1 MVFLKL
7 LENLRN
13 KTSNLLNSQNFDP
26 VKFSVESAKP
36 GFGDITCN
44 VSFLLSKQLKK
55 SPQEISTKLSKL
67 YQFDDLPQIKN
78 VQAHQSGYLNFEIDY
93 TKFNDDVIPISVQSD
108 YGAIDIGKSEKI
120 VVEHT
125 SVNPNKALHI
135 GHVRNIILGD
145 VISKILKKGNYN
157 IKVLNYVD
165 DSGLQVADL
174 IVGFTELGFSQ
185 EPPRN
190 KKFDH
195 YCGDTVYVKTTE
207 KYETDKQ
214 LEEKRYHVLKQIEDS
229 SSTISKMAQTITR
242 KVLDEQLKTVWNLG
256 VFYDCLNF
264 ESQII
269 HSKLWD
275 KIFEKL
281 KSENQ
286 IKYEETGDNA
296 GCWVIP
302 AEGEDDKILVRS
314 NGVATYIAKDIP
326 YAAWKLGLVDD
337 PFSYKIHSTQ
347 KNTQTLYETTLDEIS
362 DHDDDKL
369 NFSGNKVI
377 TVIDNRQI
385 RLQKIVSG
393 LMAKFKEEGAYTH
406 LGYESVTLSAD
417 AVSSLGKS
425 VQTISESGSK
435 SMKGYSIVNDKNTQ
449 MSGRKG
455 LYVNADTV
463 LETLTKRVYD
473 ESKSR
478 NENLSEPELEKIA
491 NTVAVGTIRYEMIKP
506 DLDKIIT
513 FDLKNSLRLEGDTCS
528 YIQYS
533 YARASRILE
542 KTDVQPNF
550 DSGFG
555 LLSSQHETNLIKKI
569 AMFDV
574 AVNDSVK
581 NFSPKVI
588 AKYSYDLAVTFSSF
602 YEHVKVLAS
611 ENPELLN
618 SRLCLVISFQK
629 TLKSALG
636 LLGIDAPE
644 RM

>member
-1 MVFLKL
+1 MVFLEL
-7 LENLRN
+7 LENIR
-13 KTSNLLNSQNFDP
+13 KETSKILDSQNYEP
-26 VKFSVESAKP
+26 VSFSVESAKP

-55 SPQEISTKLSKL
+55 SPQEISNEISKL
-67 YQFDDLPQIKN
+67 YTFDNIPQIKN
-78 VQAHQSGYLNFEIDY
+78 VESHPSGYLNFNIDY
-93 TKFNDDVIPISVQSD
+93 TQFSNLVIKSSLQEN
-108 YGAIDIGKSEKI
+108 YGSLDIGHNEKI

-125 SVNPNKALHI
+125 SVNPNKALHV
-135 GHVRNIILGD
+135 GHIRNVILGD
-145 VISKILKKGNYN
+145 IVSKILRKGNFDV
-157 IKVLNYVD
+157 KVLNYVD
-165 DSGLQVADL
+165 DSGLQVADI

-185 EPPRN
+185 EPSGN
-190 KKFDH
+190 EKFDH

-207 KYETDKQ
+207 KYETDKK
-214 LEEKRYHVLKQIEDS
+214 LEEKRHEILKQIEDS
-229 SSTISKMAQTITR
+229 SSDISKMAQTITR
-242 KVLDEQLKTVWNLG
+242 KVLNEQLKTVWNLG

-269 HSKLWD
+269 HSKLWE

-286 IKYEETGDNA
+286 IKYEEAGDNA

-326 YAAWKLGLVDD
+326 YAAWKLGLVED

-347 KNTQTLYETTLDEIS
+347 KNDQTLYETTLDEIP
-362 DHDDDKL
+362 DHDDNKL
-369 NFSGNKVI
+369 NLSGNKVI

-417 AVSSLGKS
+417 TVKSLGLS
-425 VQTISESGSK
+425 VDGESA
-435 SMKGYSIVNDKNTQ
+435 Q

-478 NENLSEPELEKIA
+478 NENLSESELQNIA
-491 NTVAVGTIRYEMIKP
+491 NIVAVGTIRYEMIKP

-542 KTDVQPNF
+542 KTETKPNF
-550 DSGFG
+550 DSGFE
-555 LLSSQHETNLIKKI
+555 LLSSEYEKNLIKKI

-574 AVNDSVK
+574 QVNDSVN

-588 AKYSYDLAVTFSSF
+588 AKYSYELAVTFSSF
-602 YEHVKVLAS
+602 YEHVKVLKS
-611 ENPELLN
+611 ETPELLN
-618 SRLCLVISFQK
+618 ARLCLVVSFQK
-629 TLKSALG
+629 TLKSSLG

>member
-1 MVFLKL
+1 MVFLEL
-7 LENLRN
+7 LENIR
-13 KTSNLLNSQNFDP
+13 KETSKILDSQNYEP
-26 VKFSVESAKP
+26 VSFSVESAKP

-55 SPQEISTKLSKL
+55 SPQEISNEISKL
-67 YQFDDLPQIKN
+67 YTFDNIPQIKN
-78 VQAHQSGYLNFEIDY
+78 VESHPSGYLNFNIDY
-93 TKFNDDVIPISVQSD
+93 TQFSNLVIKSSLQEN
-108 YGAIDIGKSEKI
+108 YGSLDIGHNEKI

-125 SVNPNKALHI
+125 SVNPNKALHV
-135 GHVRNIILGD
+135 GHIRNVILGD
-145 VISKILKKGNYN
+145 IVSKILRKGNFDV
-157 IKVLNYVD
+157 KVLNYVD
-165 DSGLQVADL
+165 DSGLQVADI

-185 EPPRN
+185 EPPGN
-190 KKFDH
+190 EKFDH

-207 KYETDKQ
+207 KYETDKK
-214 LEEKRYHVLKQIEDS
+214 LEEKRHEILKQIEDS
-229 SSTISKMAQTITR
+229 SSDISKMAQTITR
-242 KVLDEQLKTVWNLG
+242 KVLNEQLKTVWNLG

-269 HSKLWD
+269 HSKLWE

-286 IKYEETGDNA
+286 IKYEEAGDNA

-326 YAAWKLGLVDD
+326 YAAWKLGLVED

-347 KNTQTLYETTLDEIS
+347 KNDQTLYETTLDEIP
-362 DHDDDKL
+362 DHDDNKL
-369 NFSGNKVI
+369 NLSGNKVI

-417 AVSSLGKS
+417 TVKSLGLS
-425 VQTISESGSK
+425 VDGESA
-435 SMKGYSIVNDKNTQ
+435 Q

-478 NENLSEPELEKIA
+478 NENLSESELQNIA
-491 NTVAVGTIRYEMIKP
+491 NIVAVGTIRYEMIKP

-542 KTDVQPNF
+542 KTETKPNF
-550 DSGFG
+550 DSGFE
-555 LLSSQHETNLIKKI
+555 LLSSEYEKNLIKKI
-569 AMFDV
+569 AMYDV
-574 AVNDSVK
+574 QVNDSVN

-588 AKYSYDLAVTFSSF
+588 AKYSYELAVTFSSF
-602 YEHVKVLAS
+602 YEHVKVLKS
-611 ENPELLN
+611 ETPELLN
-618 SRLCLVISFQK
+618 ARLCLVVSFQK
-629 TLKSALG
+629 TLKSSLG

>member
-1 MVFLKL
+1 MVFLEL
-7 LENLRN
+7 LENIR
-13 KTSNLLNSQNFDP
+13 KETSKILDSQNYEP
-26 VKFSVESAKP
+26 VSFSVESAKP

-55 SPQEISTKLSKL
+55 SPQEISNEISKL
-67 YQFDDLPQIKN
+67 YTFDNIPQIKN
-78 VQAHQSGYLNFEIDY
+78 VESHPSGYLNFNIDY
-93 TKFNDDVIPISVQSD
+93 TQFSNLVIKSSLQEN
-108 YGAIDIGKSEKI
+108 YGSLDIGHNEKI

-125 SVNPNKALHI
+125 SVNPNKALHV
-135 GHVRNIILGD
+135 GHIRNVILGD
-145 VISKILKKGNYN
+145 IVSKILRKGNFDV
-157 IKVLNYVD
+157 KVLNYVD
-165 DSGLQVADL
+165 DSGLQVADI

-185 EPPRN
+185 EPSGN
-190 KKFDH
+190 EKFDH

-207 KYETDKQ
+207 KYETDKK
-214 LEEKRYHVLKQIEDS
+214 LEEKRHDILKQIEDS
-229 SSTISKMAQTITR
+229 SSDISKMAQTITR
-242 KVLDEQLKTVWNLG
+242 KVLNEQLKTVWNLG

-269 HSKLWD
+269 HSKLWE

-286 IKYEETGDNA
+286 IKYEEAGDNA

-326 YAAWKLGLVDD
+326 YAAWKLGLVED

-347 KNTQTLYETTLDEIS
+347 KNDQTLYETTLDEIP
-362 DHDDDKL
+362 DHDDNKL
-369 NFSGNKVI
+369 NLSGNKVI

-417 AVSSLGKS
+417 TVKSLGLS
-425 VQTISESGSK
+425 VDGESA
-435 SMKGYSIVNDKNTQ
+435 Q

-478 NENLSEPELEKIA
+478 NENLSESELQNIA
-491 NTVAVGTIRYEMIKP
+491 NIVAVGTIRYEMIKP

-542 KTDVQPNF
+542 KTETKPNF
-550 DSGFG
+550 DSGFE
-555 LLSSQHETNLIKKI
+555 LLSSEYEKNLIKKI
-569 AMFDV
+569 AMYDV
-574 AVNDSVK
+574 QVNDSVN

-588 AKYSYDLAVTFSSF
+588 AKYSYELAVTFSSF
-602 YEHVKVLAS
+602 YEHVKVLKS
-611 ENPELLN
+611 ETPELLN
-618 SRLCLVISFQK
+618 ARLCLVVSFQK
-629 TLKSALG
+629 TLKSSLG

>member
-1 MVFLKL
+1 MVFIEL
-7 LENLRN
+7 LENIRRKTADILDARN
-13 KTSNLLNSQNFDP
+13 YSP
-26 VKFSVESAKP
+26 VQFSVESAKP

-55 SPQEISTKLSKL
+55 SPQGISDELSKL
-67 YQFDDLPQIKN
+67 YKFDDLPQIKK
-78 VQAHQSGYLNFEIDY
+78 VESHSSGYLNFKIDY
-93 TKFNDDVIPISVQSD
+93 TKFNDIVILASIEEN
-108 YGAIDIGKSEKI
+108 YGSLDIGKKEKI

-125 SVNPNKALHI
+125 SVNPNKALHV
-135 GHVRNIILGD
+135 GHIRNVILGD
-145 VISKILKKGNYN
+145 VVSKILKKGNYDV
-157 IKVLNYVD
+157 KVLNYVD
-165 DSGLQVADL
+165 DSGLQVADI

-185 EPPRN
+185 ESASN
-190 KKFDH
+190 EKFDH

-207 KYETDKQ
+207 KYESDKE
-214 LEEKRYHVLKQIEDS
+214 LEEKRHDILKQIEDRS
-229 SSTISKMAQTITR
+229 SEVSKMAQIITR
-242 KVLDEQLKTVWNLG
+242 KVLNEQLKTVWNLG

-269 HSKLWD
+269 HSKLWE

-281 KSENQ
+281 KSDHQ
-286 IKYEETGDNA
+286 IKYDDSGDNA

-347 KNTQTLYETTLDEIS
+347 KNSQTLYETTLHGDK
-362 DHDDDKL
+362 KL
-369 NFSGNKVI
+369 NFSGSKVI

-393 LMAKFKEEGAYTH
+393 LMAKFKEEGAYKH

-417 AVSSLGKS
+417 TVKSLGKS
-425 VQTISESGSK
+425 VQSISESGSK
-435 SMKGYSIVNDKNTQ
+435 SMKGHSAQ

-478 NENLSEPELEKIA
+478 NENLSESELQNIA

-542 KTDVQPNF
+542 KIQTKPNF
-550 DSGFG
+550 NSGFE
-555 LLSSQHETNLIKKI
+555 LLSSEHEKNLIKKI
-569 AMFDV
+569 SMFDV
-574 AVNDSVK
+574 HVNDAVN
-581 NFSPKVI
+581 NLSPKVI

-602 YEHVKVLAS
+602 YEHVKVLTS
-611 ENPELLN
+611 ETPELLN
-618 SRLCLVISFQK
+618 ARLCLVVSFQK
-629 TLKSALG
+629 TLKGSLC

>member
-7 LENLRN
+7 LENIRN
-13 KTSNLLNSQNFDP
+13 KTTEILDAKNYGP

-44 VSFLLSKQLKK
+44 VPFLLSKQLKK
-55 SPQEISTKLSKL
+55 SPQEISAELSKM
-67 YQFDDLPQIKN
+67 YNFDDMPQIKN
-78 VQAHQSGYLNFEIDY
+78 VESHASGYLNFSIDY
-93 TKFNDDVIPISVQSD
+93 TKFNDLVISLSLQEN
-108 YGAIDIGKSEKI
+108 YGALEFGNNEKI

-125 SVNPNKALHI
+125 SVNPNKALHV
-135 GHVRNIILGD
+135 GHIRNIILGD
-145 VISKILKKGNYN
+145 VVSKILKKANYDVR
-157 IKVLNYVD
+157 VLNYVD
-165 DSGLQVADL
+165 DSGLQVADI

-185 EPPRN
+185 ESPN
-190 KKFDH
+190 NEKFDH

-207 KYETDKQ
+207 KYETDKE
-214 LEEKRYHVLKQIEDS
+214 LEKKRHEILKQIEDS
-229 SSTISKMAQTITR
+229 SSEISKIAQTITR
-242 KVLDEQLKTVWNLG
+242 KVLNEQLKTVWNLG

-269 HSKLWD
+269 HSKLWEQ
-275 KIFEKL
+275 IFEKL
-281 KSENQ
+281 KTDNQ
-286 IKYEETGDNA
+286 ITYEDTGDNA

-302 AEGEDDKILVRS
+302 AAGEDDKILIRS

-326 YAAWKLGLVDD
+326 YAAWKLGLIDD

-347 KNTQTLYETTLDEIS
+347 KNSQKLYETTLDG
-362 DHDDDKL
+362 DNKL
-369 NFSGNKVI
+369 NFSGSKVI

-393 LMAKFKEEGAYTH
+393 LMTKFKEEGAYTH

-417 AVSSLGKS
+417 TVKSLGLS
-425 VQTISESGSK
+425 TDGES
-435 SMKGYSIVNDKNTQ
+435 TQ

-463 LETLTKRVYD
+463 LEILTKRVYD

-478 NENLSEPELEKIA
+478 NETLSESELQNIA
-491 NTVAVGTIRYEMIKP
+491 NIVAVGTIRYEMIKP

-542 KTDVQPNF
+542 KTDIKPNF
-550 DSGFG
+550 DSGSE
-555 LLSSQHETNLIKKI
+555 LLSSEYETNLIKKI

-574 AVNDSVK
+574 HVNDSV
-581 NFSPKVI
+581 NNLSPKVI
-588 AKYSYDLAVTFSSF
+588 AKYSYELAVTFSSF

-611 ENPELLN
+611 ETPELLN
-618 SRLCLVISFQK
+618 ARLCLIVSFQK
-629 TLKSALG
+629 TLKASLD

>member
-7 LENLRN
+7 LENIRC
-13 KTSNLLNSQNFDP
+13 KTAEILDAKNYAP
-26 VKFSVESAKP
+26 VQFSVESAKP

-44 VSFLLSKQLKK
+44 VPFLLSKQLKK
-55 SPQEISTKLSKL
+55 SPQEISVELSKL
-67 YQFDDLPQIKN
+67 YQFGDLPQIKK
-78 VQAHQSGYLNFEIDY
+78 VESHPSGYLNFEIDY
-93 TKFNDDVIPISVQSD
+93 TKFNNIVISASIEENYCSL
-108 YGAIDIGKSEKI
+108 DIGKKEKI

-125 SVNPNKALHI
+125 SVNPNKALHV
-135 GHVRNIILGD
+135 GHIRNVILGD
-145 VISKILKKGNYN
+145 VVSKILKKGNYDV
-157 IKVLNYVD
+157 KVLNYVD
-165 DSGLQVADL
+165 DSGLQVADI
-174 IVGFTELGFSQ
+174 IVGFKYSGFSQ
-185 EPPRN
+185 EPPN
-190 KKFDH
+190 DEKFDH

-207 KYETDKQ
+207 KYESDKQ
-214 LEEKRYHVLKQIEDS
+214 LEEKRHEILKQIEDRTS
-229 SSTISKMAQTITR
+229 DVSKMAQTITR
-242 KVLDEQLKTVWNLG
+242 RVLDEQLKTVWNLG

-269 HSKLWD
+269 HSKLWE

-281 KSENQ
+281 KSDNQ
-286 IKYEETGDNA
+286 IKYEDSGDNA

-302 AEGEDDKILVRS
+302 TEGEDDKILVRS
-314 NGVATYIAKDIP
+314 NGIATYIAKDIP

-347 KNTQTLYETTLDEIS
+347 NNSQKLYETTLDDNYEQNE
-362 DHDDDKL
+362 KL
-369 NFSGNKVI
+369 NLSGNKVI

-385 RLQKIVSG
+385 RLQKIVTN
-393 LMAKFKEEGAYTH
+393 LMAKFKENGVYTH

-417 AVSSLGKS
+417 TVKSLGLTTDGDS
-425 VQTISESGSK
+425 A
-435 SMKGYSIVNDKNTQ
+435 Q

-463 LETLTKRVYD
+463 LETLTKRVYN

-478 NENLSEPELEKIA
+478 NEDLSDSEIEQIA
-491 NTVAVGTIRYEMIKP
+491 KTVAVGTIRYEMIKP

-513 FDLKNSLRLEGDTCS
+513 FDLKTSLRLEGDTCS

-542 KTDVQPNF
+542 KTQTKPNF
-550 DSGFG
+550 NSEFE
-555 LLSSQHETNLIKKI
+555 LLSSNFEKNLIKKI

-574 AVNDSVK
+574 QVNDSVK
-581 NFSPKVI
+581 NLSPKVI
-588 AKYSYDLAVTFSSF
+588 ARYSYDLSVAFSSF

-611 ENPELLN
+611 ETPELLN
-618 SRLCLVISFQK
+618 ARLCLVISFQK

>member
-1 MVFLKL
+1 MVFLDL
-7 LENLRN
+7 LENIRS
-13 KTSNLLNSQNFDP
+13 KTTGILESQNYTP
-26 VKFSVESAKP
+26 LPFSVESAKP

-55 SPQEISTKLSKL
+55 SPQEISIELSKM
-67 YQFDDLPQIKN
+67 YKFNDLPQIKN
-78 VQAHQSGYLNFEIDY
+78 VKPHPSGYLNFEIDY
-93 TKFNDDVIPISVQSD
+93 TKFNNIVMSSSLKEN
-108 YGAIDIGKSEKI
+108 YGSLDLGNNEKI
-120 VVEHT
+120 IVEHT
-125 SVNPNKALHI
+125 SVNPNKALHV
-135 GHVRNIILGD
+135 GHIRNVILGD
-145 VISKILKKGNYN
+145 TISKILKKCNFDV
-157 IKVLNYVD
+157 KVLNYVD
-165 DSGLQVADL
+165 DSGLQIADI
-174 IVGFTELGFSQ
+174 IVGFKYSGFSQ
-185 EPPRN
+185 EPPN
-190 KKFDH
+190 NEKFDH

-214 LEEKRYHVLKQIEDS
+214 LEEKRHEILKQIEDNS
-229 SSTISKMAQTITR
+229 SDISKMAQTITR
-242 KVLDEQLKTVWNLG
+242 RVLDEQLKTVWNLG
-256 VFYDCLNF
+256 VFYDCHNF

-269 HSKLWD
+269 HSKLWE

-281 KSENQ
+281 KFDNQ
-286 IKYEETGDNA
+286 IKYEESGDNA

-337 PFSYKIHSTQ
+337 PFSYKVFTTQ
-347 KNTQTLYETTLDEIS
+347 RNSQTLYETTLDVV
-362 DHDDDKL
+362 DDDDAGKQD
-369 NFSGNKVI
+369 FSGSKVI

-393 LMAKFKEEGAYTH
+393 LMAKFKEDGAYTH

-417 AVSSLGKS
+417 TVKSLGLTTDGDS
-425 VQTISESGSK
+425 A
-435 SMKGYSIVNDKNTQ
+435 Q

-463 LETLTKRVYD
+463 LETLTKRVYN

-478 NENLSEPELEKIA
+478 NEDLSDSEIEQIA
-491 NTVAVGTIRYEMIKP
+491 KTVAVGTIRYEMIKP

-513 FDLKNSLRLEGDTCS
+513 FDLKTSLRLEGDTCS

-542 KTDVQPNF
+542 KTQTKPNF
-550 DSGFG
+550 NSEFE
-555 LLSSQHETNLIKKI
+555 LLSSNFEKNLIKKI

-574 AVNDSVK
+574 QVNDSVK
-581 NFSPKVI
+581 NLSPKVI
-588 AKYSYDLAVTFSSF
+588 ARYSYDLSVAFSSF

-611 ENPELLN
+611 ETPELLN
-618 SRLCLVISFQK
+618 ARLCLVISFQK

>member
-1 MVFLKL
+1 LGDIVSRI
-7 LENLRN
+7 LR
-13 KTSNLLNSQNFDP
+13 KGNFD
-26 VKFSVESAKP
+26 
-36 GFGDITCN
+36 
-44 VSFLLSKQLKK
+44 
-55 SPQEISTKLSKL
+55 
-67 YQFDDLPQIKN
+67 
-78 VQAHQSGYLNFEIDY
+78 
-93 TKFNDDVIPISVQSD
+93 
-108 YGAIDIGKSEKI
+108 
-120 VVEHT
+120 
-125 SVNPNKALHI
+125 VN
-135 GHVRNIILGD
+135 
-145 VISKILKKGNYN
+145 
-157 IKVLNYVD
+157 VLNYVD
-165 DSGLQVADL
+165 DSGLQVADI

-185 EPPRN
+185 EPPN
-190 KKFDH
+190 NEKFDH

-207 KYETDKQ
+207 KYETDKK
-214 LEEKRYHVLKQIEDS
+214 LEEKRHEILKQIEDS
-229 SSTISKMAQTITR
+229 SSEISKMAQTITR
-242 KVLDEQLKTVWNLG
+242 RVLDEQLKTVWNLG

-269 HSKLWD
+269 HSKLWE

-281 KSENQ
+281 KSDNQ
-286 IKYEETGDNA
+286 IKFEESGDNA

-347 KNTQTLYETTLDEIS
+347 KNSQILYETNLDEIS
-362 DHDDDKL
+362 DHNDKL
-369 NFSGNKVI
+369 HLSGNKVI

-406 LGYESVTLSAD
+406 LGYESVTLSSD
-417 AVSSLGKS
+417 TVTSLGLS
-425 VQTISESGSK
+425 TEGESA
-435 SMKGYSIVNDKNTQ
+435 Q

-463 LETLTKRVYD
+463 LENLTKRVYD

-478 NENLSEPELEKIA
+478 NEDLSENELNKIA
-491 NTVAVGTIRYEMIKP
+491 KTVAVGTIRYEMIKP

-542 KTDVQPNF
+542 KAETKPNF
-550 DSGFG
+550 DSGFE
-555 LLSSQHETNLIKKI
+555 LLSSEYEKNLIKKI

-574 AVNDSVK
+574 QINDSVK
-581 NFSPKVI
+581 NLSPKVI

-602 YEHVKVLAS
+602 YEHVKVLKS
-611 ENPELLN
+611 ETPEILN
-618 SRLCLVISFQK
+618 ARLCLVVSFQK
-629 TLKSALG
+629 TLKSSLG

-644 RM
+644 KM

>member
-7 LENLRN
+7 LENIRS
-13 KTSNLLNSQNFDP
+13 KTAEILDTKNYETVQ
-26 VKFSVESAKP
+26 FSVESAKP

-44 VSFLLSKQLKK
+44 VPFLLSKQLKK
-55 SPQEISTKLSKL
+55 SPQEISNELSQM
-67 YQFDDLPQIKN
+67 YNFDDMPQIKN
-78 VQAHQSGYLNFEIDY
+78 VEPHPSGYLNFSIDY
-93 TKFNDDVIPISVQSD
+93 TKFNNLVISLSLQEN
-108 YGAIDIGKSEKI
+108 YGKLEFGNNEKI

-135 GHVRNIILGD
+135 GHIRNIILGD
-145 VISKILKKGNYN
+145 VVSKILKKANYDVK
-157 IKVLNYVD
+157 ILNYVD
-165 DSGLQVADL
+165 DSGLQVAD
-174 IVGFTELGFSQ
+174 IIIGFTELGFSQ
-185 EPPRN
+185 ESPDN
-190 KKFDH
+190 EKFDH

-207 KYETDKQ
+207 KYESDKG
-214 LEEKRYHVLKQIEDS
+214 LEEKRHEILKQIEDRS
-229 SSTISKMAQTITR
+229 SEVSKIAQTITR
-242 KVLDEQLKTVWNLG
+242 KVLNEQLKTVWNLG

-269 HSKLWD
+269 HSKLWET
-275 KIFEKL
+275 IFEKL
-281 KSENQ
+281 KSDNQ
-286 IKYEETGDNA
+286 IKYEDEGDNI

-302 AEGEDDKILVRS
+302 ADGEDDKILVRS

-337 PFSYKIHSTQ
+337 PFYYKIHSTQ
-347 KNTQTLYETTLDEIS
+347 KNSQTLYETTLDG
-362 DHDDDKL
+362 DNKL
-369 NFSGNKVI
+369 NFSGSKVI

-393 LMAKFKEEGAYTH
+393 LMAKFKKEGAYTH

-417 AVSSLGKS
+417 TVKSLGLS
-425 VQTISESGSK
+425 VDGESA
-435 SMKGYSIVNDKNTQ
+435 Q

-473 ESKSR
+473 ESKRR
-478 NENLSEPELEKIA
+478 NENLSESELQNIA
-491 NTVAVGTIRYEMIKP
+491 NIVAVGTIRYEMIKP

-542 KTDVQPNF
+542 KTDTKPNF
-550 DSGFG
+550 DSGFE
-555 LLSSQHETNLIKKI
+555 LLSSEYETNLIKKI

-574 AVNDSVK
+574 HVNDSV
-581 NFSPKVI
+581 NNLSPKVI
-588 AKYSYDLAVTFSSF
+588 AKFSYELAVTFSSF

-611 ENPELLN
+611 ETPELLN
-618 SRLCLVISFQK
+618 ARLCLVVSFQK
-629 TLKSALG
+629 TLKASLG

>member
-7 LENLRN
+7 LENIRS
-13 KTSNLLNSQNFDP
+13 KTVDILNSQNYEP
-26 VKFSVESAKP
+26 VQFSVESAKP

-55 SPQEISTKLSKL
+55 SPQEISAELTKL

-78 VQAHQSGYLNFEIDY
+78 VVSHPSGYLNFEINY
-93 TKFNDDVIPISVQSD
+93 TTFNDDVISSSIKNE

-120 VVEHT
+120 IVEHT

-145 VISKILKKGNYN
+145 TVSKILKKGNYDV
-157 IKVLNYVD
+157 KVLNYVD
-165 DSGLQVADL
+165 DSGLQVADI
-174 IVGFTELGFSQ
+174 IVGFKYSGFPQ
-185 EPPRN
+185 NPPN
-190 KKFDH
+190 NEKFDH

-207 KYETDKQ
+207 RYESDKQ
-214 LEEKRYHVLKQIEDS
+214 LEVKRHEILKQIEDNTS
-229 SSTISKMAQTITR
+229 EISKMAQVITR
-242 KVLDEQLKTVWNLG
+242 KVLTEQLKTVWSLG

-269 HSKLWD
+269 HSKLWE
-275 KIFEKL
+275 KIFDKL

-286 IKYEETGDNA
+286 IKYEDSGDNA

-302 AEGEDDKILVRS
+302 ADGEDDKILVRS

-326 YAAWKLGLVDD
+326 YAAWKLGLIDD
-337 PFSYKIHSTQ
+337 PFFYKIHSTQ
-347 KNTQTLYETTLDEIS
+347 KNSQTLYETTLDELNCEKF
-362 DHDDDKL
+362 DAGDKL
-369 NFSGNKVI
+369 DFSGNKVI

-385 RLQKIVSG
+385 RLQKIVSN
-393 LMAKFKEEGAYTH
+393 LMSQFKEEGAYTH

-417 AVSSLGKS
+417 TVKSLGLS
-425 VQTISESGSK
+425 VDGES
-435 SMKGYSIVNDKNTQ
+435 TQ

-455 LYVNADTV
+455 IYVNADTV
-463 LETLTKRVYD
+463 LETLIKRVYN
-473 ESKSR
+473 ESKTR
-478 NENLSEPELEKIA
+478 NQDLSELELEQIA
-491 NTVAVGTIRYEMIKP
+491 KTVAVGTIRYEMIKP

-542 KTDVQPNF
+542 KTDVQPNLN
-550 DSGFG
+550 SGFKS
-555 LLSSQHETNLIKKI
+555 LSSQYETNLIKKI

-581 NFSPKVI
+581 NLSPKVI
-588 AKYSYDLAVTFSSF
+588 AKYSYDLSVTFSSF

-611 ENPELLN
+611 ESPELLN
-618 SRLCLVISFQK
+618 SRLCLVVSFQK
-629 TLKSALG
+629 TLKSALN

>member
-1 MVFLKL
+1 MVFLEL
-7 LENLRN
+7 LENIR
-13 KTSNLLNSQNFDP
+13 KETSKILDSQNYEP
-26 VKFSVESAKP
+26 VSFSVESAKP

-55 SPQEISTKLSKL
+55 SPQEISNEISKL
-67 YQFDDLPQIKN
+67 YTFDNIPQIKN
-78 VQAHQSGYLNFEIDY
+78 VESHPSGYLNFNIDY
-93 TKFNDDVIPISVQSD
+93 TQFSNLVISSSLQEN
-108 YGAIDIGKSEKI
+108 YGSLDIGHNEKI

-125 SVNPNKALHI
+125 SVNPNKALHV
-135 GHVRNIILGD
+135 GHIRNVILGD
-145 VISKILKKGNYN
+145 IVSKILRKGNFDV
-157 IKVLNYVD
+157 KVLNYVD
-165 DSGLQVADL
+165 DSGLQVADI

-185 EPPRN
+185 EPPGN
-190 KKFDH
+190 EKFDH

-207 KYETDKQ
+207 KYETDKK
-214 LEEKRYHVLKQIEDS
+214 LEEKRHEILKQIEDS
-229 SSTISKMAQTITR
+229 SSDISKMAQTITR
-242 KVLDEQLKTVWNLG
+242 KVLNEQLKTVWNLG

-269 HSKLWD
+269 HSKLWE

-286 IKYEETGDNA
+286 IKYEEAGDNA

-326 YAAWKLGLVDD
+326 YAAWKLGLVED

-347 KNTQTLYETTLDEIS
+347 KNDQTLYETTLDEIP
-362 DHDDDKL
+362 DHDDNKL
-369 NFSGNKVI
+369 NLSGNKVI

-417 AVSSLGKS
+417 TVKSLGLS
-425 VQTISESGSK
+425 VDGESA
-435 SMKGYSIVNDKNTQ
+435 Q

-478 NENLSEPELEKIA
+478 NENLSESELQNIA
-491 NTVAVGTIRYEMIKP
+491 NIVAVGTIRYEMIKP

-542 KTDVQPNF
+542 KTETKPNF
-550 DSGFG
+550 DSGFE
-555 LLSSQHETNLIKKI
+555 LLSSEYEKNLIKKI

-574 AVNDSVK
+574 QVNDSVN

-588 AKYSYDLAVTFSSF
+588 AKYSYELAVTFSSF
-602 YEHVKVLAS
+602 YEHVKVLKS
-611 ENPELLN
+611 ETPELLN
-618 SRLCLVISFQK
+618 ARLCLVVSFQK
-629 TLKSALG
+629 TLKSSLG

>member
-7 LENLRN
+7 LENIRN
-13 KTSNLLNSQNFDP
+13 KTTEILDAKNYGP

-44 VSFLLSKQLKK
+44 VPFLLSKQLKK
-55 SPQEISTKLSKL
+55 SPQEISAELSKM
-67 YQFDDLPQIKN
+67 YNFDDMPQIKN
-78 VQAHQSGYLNFEIDY
+78 VESHASGYLNFSIDY
-93 TKFNDDVIPISVQSD
+93 TKFNDLVISLSLQEN
-108 YGAIDIGKSEKI
+108 YGALEFGNNEKI

-125 SVNPNKALHI
+125 SVNPNKALHV
-135 GHVRNIILGD
+135 GHIRNIILGD
-145 VISKILKKGNYN
+145 VVSKILKKANYDVR
-157 IKVLNYVD
+157 VLNYVD
-165 DSGLQVADL
+165 DSGLQVADI

-185 EPPRN
+185 ESPSN
-190 KKFDH
+190 EKFDH

-207 KYETDKQ
+207 KYETDKE
-214 LEEKRYHVLKQIEDS
+214 LEKKRHEILKQIEDS
-229 SSTISKMAQTITR
+229 SSEISKIAQTITR
-242 KVLDEQLKTVWNLG
+242 KVLNEQLKTVWNLG

-269 HSKLWD
+269 HSKLWEQ
-275 KIFEKL
+275 IFEKL
-281 KSENQ
+281 KTDNQ
-286 IKYEETGDNA
+286 ITYEDTGDNA

-302 AEGEDDKILVRS
+302 AAGEDDKILVRS

-326 YAAWKLGLVDD
+326 YAAWKLGLIDD

-347 KNTQTLYETTLDEIS
+347 KNSQKLYETTLDG
-362 DHDDDKL
+362 DNKL
-369 NFSGNKVI
+369 NFSGSKVI

-393 LMAKFKEEGAYTH
+393 LMTKFKEEGAYTH

-417 AVSSLGKS
+417 TVKSLGLS
-425 VQTISESGSK
+425 TDGES
-435 SMKGYSIVNDKNTQ
+435 TQ

-463 LETLTKRVYD
+463 LEILTKRVYD

-478 NENLSEPELEKIA
+478 NETLSESELQNIA
-491 NTVAVGTIRYEMIKP
+491 NIVAVGTIRYEMIKP

-542 KTDVQPNF
+542 KTDITPNF
-550 DSGFG
+550 DSGSE
-555 LLSSQHETNLIKKI
+555 LLSSEYETNLIKKI

-574 AVNDSVK
+574 HVNDSV
-581 NFSPKVI
+581 NNLSPKVI
-588 AKYSYDLAVTFSSF
+588 AKYSYELAVTFSSF

-611 ENPELLN
+611 ETPELLN
-618 SRLCLVISFQK
+618 ARLCLIVSFQK
-629 TLKSALG
+629 TLKASLD

>member
-7 LENLRN
+7 LENIRD
-13 KTSNLLNSQNFDP
+13 KTTNLVDSQNYDP
-26 VKFSVESAKP
+26 VQFSVESAKP

-55 SPQEISTKLSKL
+55 SPQEISAELSKL
-67 YQFDDLPQIKN
+67 YQFNDLPEIKN
-78 VQAHQSGYLNFEIDY
+78 VQAHPSGYLNFEIDY
-93 TKFNDDVIPISVQSD
+93 TKFNDHVIPISVQSD
-108 YGAIDIGKSEKI
+108 YGAIDIGNSEKI
-120 VVEHT
+120 VIEHT

-145 VISKILKKGNYN
+145 AVSKILQKGNYDV
-157 IKVLNYVD
+157 KVLNYVD
-165 DSGLQVADL
+165 DSGLQVADI
-174 IVGFTELGFSQ
+174 IVGFKYAGFPQ
-185 EPPRN
+185 EPPN
-190 KKFDH
+190 NEKFDH

-207 KYETDKQ
+207 KYESDKE
-214 LEEKRYHVLKQIEDS
+214 LEEKRHEILKQIEDNTS
-229 SSTISKMAQTITR
+229 EISKMAQTITR
-242 KVLDEQLKTVWNLG
+242 KVLAEQLRTVWNLG

-269 HSKLWD
+269 HSKLWE

-286 IKYEETGDNA
+286 IKYEESGDNS

-326 YAAWKLGLVDD
+326 YAAWKLGLIDD
-337 PFSYKIHSTQ
+337 PFYYKIYSTQ
-347 KNTQTLYETTLDEIS
+347 KNSQTLYETTLDEFECEKCGE
-362 DHDDDKL
+362 DDKL
-369 NFSGNKVI
+369 DFSGNKVI

-385 RLQKIVSG
+385 RLQKIVSS
-393 LMAKFKEEGAYTH
+393 LMAQFKEEDSYIH

-417 AVSSLGKS
+417 TVKCLGLS
-425 VQTISESGSK
+425 VDGEAA
-435 SMKGYSIVNDKNTQ
+435 Q

-463 LETLTKRVYD
+463 LETLTKRVYN
-473 ESKSR
+473 ESKTR
-478 NENLSEPELEKIA
+478 NKDLSESELEKIA
-491 NTVAVGTIRYEMIKP
+491 DTVAVGTIRYEMIKP

-542 KTDVQPNF
+542 KTDVDPNF
-550 DSGFG
+550 NVRFE
-555 LLSSQHETNLIKKI
+555 LLSSQYEKNLIKKI
-569 AMFDV
+569 AMYDV

-588 AKYSYDLAVTFSSF
+588 AKYSYDLSVTFSSF

-611 ENPELLN
+611 ESPELLN
-618 SRLCLVISFQK
+618 SRLCLVVSFQK

>member
-7 LENLRN
+7 LENIQS
-13 KTSNLLNSQNFDP
+13 KTADILNAKNYDP
-26 VKFSVESAKP
+26 VQFSVESAKP
-36 GFGDITCN
+36 GFGDLTCN
-44 VSFLLSKQLKK
+44 VPFLLSKQLKK
-55 SPQEISTKLSKL
+55 SPQEISVELSKM
-67 YQFDDLPQIKN
+67 YNFDDMPQIKN
-78 VQAHQSGYLNFEIDY
+78 VEPHSSGYLNFSIDY
-93 TKFNDDVIPISVQSD
+93 TKFNDLVISSSLQEN
-108 YGAIDIGKSEKI
+108 YGTLEFGNNEKI

-125 SVNPNKALHI
+125 SVNPNKALHV
-135 GHVRNIILGD
+135 GHIRNIILGD
-145 VISKILKKGNYN
+145 VVSKILKKANYDVK
-157 IKVLNYVD
+157 ILNYVD
-165 DSGLQVADL
+165 DSGLQVADI

-185 EPPRN
+185 ESPGN
-190 KKFDH
+190 EKFDH

-207 KYETDKQ
+207 KYESDKE
-214 LEEKRYHVLKQIEDS
+214 LEGKRHEILKQIEDRS
-229 SSTISKMAQTITR
+229 SEVSKIAQIITR
-242 KVLDEQLKTVWNLG
+242 KVLNEQLKTVWNLG

-269 HSKLWD
+269 HSKLWET
-275 KIFEKL
+275 IFEKL
-281 KSENQ
+281 KSDNQ
-286 IKYEETGDNA
+286 IKYEDTGDNA

-302 AEGEDDKILVRS
+302 ADGEDDKILVRS

-337 PFSYKIHSTQ
+337 PFYYKIHSTQ
-347 KNTQTLYETTLDEIS
+347 KNSQILYETTLDGN
-362 DHDDDKL
+362 DKL
-369 NFSGNKVI
+369 NFSGSKVI

-417 AVSSLGKS
+417 TVKSLGLS
-425 VQTISESGSK
+425 VDGES
-435 SMKGYSIVNDKNTQ
+435 TQ

-478 NENLSEPELEKIA
+478 NENLSESELQNIA
-491 NTVAVGTIRYEMIKP
+491 NIVAVGTIRYEMIKP

-542 KTDVQPNF
+542 KTDTKPNF
-550 DSGFG
+550 NSGFE
-555 LLSSQHETNLIKKI
+555 LLSSEYEKNLIKKI

-574 AVNDSVK
+574 QVNDSV
-581 NFSPKVI
+581 NNLSPKVI
-588 AKYSYDLAVTFSSF
+588 AKYSYELAVTFSSF

-611 ENPELLN
+611 ETLELLN
-618 SRLCLVISFQK
+618 ARLCLVISFQK
-629 TLKSALG
+629 TLKASLD

>member
-1 MVFLKL
+1 MVFLEL
-7 LENLRN
+7 LENIRK
-13 KTSNLLNSQNFDP
+13 KTAEILDSQNLTSVP
-26 VKFSVESAKP
+26 FSVEAAKS

-55 SPQEISTKLSKL
+55 SPQDISKDLSKL
-67 YQFDDLPQIKN
+67 YKFDDLPEIKN
-78 VQAHQSGYLNFEIDY
+78 VESHPSGYLNFNIDY
-93 TKFNDDVIPISVQSD
+93 AKFNGGVISKSLKEN
-108 YGAIDIGKSEKI
+108 YGFLNLGNNEKI

-125 SVNPNKALHI
+125 SVNPNKALHV
-135 GHVRNIILGD
+135 GHVRNVILGD
-145 VISKILKKGNYN
+145 IISKILRKGNFDVN
-157 IKVLNYVD
+157 VLNYVD
-165 DSGLQVADL
+165 DSGLQVADI

-185 EPPRN
+185 EPPN
-190 KKFDH
+190 NEKFDH

-207 KYETDKQ
+207 KYETDKK
-214 LEEKRYHVLKQIEDS
+214 LEEKRHEILKQIEDNTS
-229 SSTISKMAQTITR
+229 DISKMAQSITR
-242 KVLDEQLKTVWNLG
+242 KVLNEQLKTVWNLG

-269 HSKLWD
+269 HSKLWE

-281 KSENQ
+281 KSDNQ
-286 IKYEETGDNA
+286 IKYEESGDNA

-302 AEGEDDKILVRS
+302 ADGEDDKILVRS

-347 KNTQTLYETTLDEIS
+347 KNSQTLYETTLDGITNEN
-362 DHDDDKL
+362 KL
-369 NFSGNKVI
+369 NLSGKKVI

-385 RLQKIVSG
+385 RLQKIVSS

-417 AVSSLGKS
+417 TVKSLGLT
-425 VQTISESGSK
+425 VDGESA
-435 SMKGYSIVNDKNTQ
+435 Q

-478 NENLSEPELEKIA
+478 NDDLSESELQKIA

-542 KTDVQPNF
+542 KTESKPNF
-550 DSGFG
+550 DSEFEV
-555 LLSSQHETNLIKKI
+555 LSSEYEKNLIKKI

-574 AVNDSVK
+574 QINDSV
-581 NFSPKVI
+581 NNLSPKVI

-602 YEHVKVLAS
+602 YEHVKVLKS
-611 ENPELLN
+611 ETPELLN
-618 SRLCLVISFQK
+618 ARLCLVVSFQK
-629 TLKSALG
+629 TLKSSLG

-644 RM
+644 KM